1 MTKERKLL
9 LIDIQS
15 RQLAEW
21 GTVLNLEA
29 FDALRGYAV
38 LNNDKAERESEIL
51 RGNDLTVFIVNYA
64 GNKYRNSLV

>member
-1 MTKERKLL
+1 MAKERKLL